1 MIGRLRGVVV
11 DKKPPEVIIECGGVG
26 YEVLAPL
33 SAFSGLPETGREVIL
48 HTHFVVRED
57 AQLLFGFPTQ
67 AERNLFRELIK
78 VSGIGPKTALAVLS
92 GMSVDDFM
100 RVFHD
105 NNLTALT
112 RVPGIGKKTGERL
125 LIEMRDKIGG
135 FESSASLLASSS
147 DAAPSRT
154 RITSEAVSALVSLGY
169 KPIEASKAISQVDD
183 GARSAEE
190 LIRLSLRQ
198 MAK

>member
-11 DKKPPEVIIECGGVG
+11 EKKPPELIIECGGVG

-33 SAFSGLPETGREVIL
+33 SAFGALPESGREVVL

-57 AQLLFGFPTQ
+57 AQLLFGFTIR
-67 AERNLFRELIK
+67 AERDLFRELIK

-92 GMSVDDFM
+92 GMNVDDFL
-100 RVFHD
+100 RVIHD
-105 NNLTALT
+105 SNLTALT
-112 RVPGIGKKTGERL
+112 RVPGIGKKTAERL
-125 LIEMRDKIGG
+125 LIEMRDKLGG
-135 FESSASLLASSS
+135 FDAPLAVGSSS
-147 DAAPSRT
+147 TTTSSRT
-154 RITSEAVSALVSLGY
+154 RLTSEAVSALVSLGY
-169 KPIEASKAISQVDD
+169 KPIDASKAILQVDD
-183 GARSAEE
+183 GERSAEE